1 MSDQATALCI
11 DVYSDVIC
19 PWCYVGKRRLER
31 ALRQWNGAVPVKISW
46 RPFQLNPAMP
56 QQGMDR
62 RQYLDAKFGG
72 SATAQAIYDQVS
84 RAGAEEGIPFA
95 FERIARTPNT
105 FAAHR
110 LIWFAGHQGKQ
121 DEVVEMLFRRYF
133 VEGEDIGN
141 VQTLARAVAEAGLD
155 RATVETFLN
164 SNEGVESVKAEE
176 AAGHRLGIRAVPYFV
191 INGTSVLSGA
201 QPPEEFLAA
210 FREIEVGSVV
220 GKAGA

>member
-1 MSDQATALCI
+1 MSEQATALCI

-31 ALRQWNGAVPVKISW
+31 ALKEWNGSVPVKVSW
-46 RPFQLNPAMP
+46 KPFQLNPAMP
-56 QQGMDR
+56 KSGMDR
-62 RQYLDAKFGG
+62 RRYLEEKFGG
-72 SATAQAIYDQVS
+72 SEAAQSIYDHVAA
-84 RAGAEEGIPFA
+84 AGAVERIPFA
-95 FERIARTPNT
+95 FDRIARTPNT

-110 LIWFAGHQGKQ
+110 LIWLAGDHGKQ
-121 DEVVEMLFRRYF
+121 DEVVELLLRQYF

>member
-31 ALRQWNGAVPVKISW
+31 ALNGWNGSVPVKISW
-46 RPFQLNPAMP
+46 KPFQLNPAMP
-56 QQGMDR
+56 KSGMDR
-62 RQYLDAKFGG
+62 RRYLEAKFGG
-72 SATAQAIYDQVS
+72 PEAAQSIYDHVAA
-84 RAGAEEGIPFA
+84 AGTAERIPFA
-95 FERIARTPNT
+95 FDRIARTPNT

-110 LIWFAGHQGKQ
+110 LIWLAGHQGKQ
-121 DEVVEMLFRRYF
+121 DEMVEMLFRRYF
-133 VEGEDIGN
+133 VEGGDIGN
-141 VQTLARAVAEAGLD
+141 VETLAQAAADVGFDRTAIEGCLAGD
-155 RATVETFLN
+155 EGG
-164 SNEGVESVKAEE
+164 NEVQAEE
-176 AAGHRLGIRAVPYFV
+176 AAGRRLGIRAVPYFV

-210 FREIEVGSVV
+210 FREIEVGSMV

>member
-1 MSDQATALCI
+1 MSEQATALCI

-31 ALRQWNGAVPVKISW
+31 ALKEWNGSVPVKISW
-46 RPFQLNPAMP
+46 KPFQLNPAMP
-56 QQGMDR
+56 KSGMDR
-62 RQYLDAKFGG
+62 RRYLEKKFGG
-72 SATAQAIYDQVS
+72 SEAAQSIYDHVAA
-84 RAGAEEGIPFA
+84 AGAVERIPFA
-95 FERIARTPNT
+95 FDRIARTPNT

-110 LIWFAGHQGKQ
+110 LIWLAGDHGKQ
-121 DEVVEMLFRRYF
+121 DEVVELLLRQYF